1 MPGEQ
6 DSTPRRRQMQALV
19 AQWEHSGEP
28 GVEFARRHGITPS
41 TFGWWRRELRRLA
54 GGSKPVQLVEI
65 SRGEAG
71 SGFELRMPNGVM
83 VRVPASF
90 DAAALRRLLGV
101 LEC

>member
-19 AQWEHSGEP
+19 AQWERSGELV
-28 GVEFARRHGITPS
+28 GEFARRHGITPS

-54 GGSKPVQLVEI
+54 GPGNAVQLVEI
-65 SRGEAG
+65 SRGEAA
-71 SGFELRMPNGVM
+71 SGFELRLPNGVM

-90 DAAALRRLLGV
+90 DEAALRRLLGV